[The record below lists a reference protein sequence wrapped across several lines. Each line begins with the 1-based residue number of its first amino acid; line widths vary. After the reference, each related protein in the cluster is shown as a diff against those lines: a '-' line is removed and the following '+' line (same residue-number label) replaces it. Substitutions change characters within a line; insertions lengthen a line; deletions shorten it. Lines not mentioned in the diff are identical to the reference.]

1 MIIGLGHP
9 RCGTG
14 FTTSLLIQHGV
25 QVKHEHIG
33 EDGTISWLQVAKRG
47 PSPWGNTL
55 TEYPKD
61 SRIFLVARSPLAA
74 LNSVAT
80 ESKQIRSIGFRSQV
94 IWERRGID
102 IFAWNQQTSPQGQY
116 DYFGWAVMSLAWWY
130 DICLEERPE
139 FVYRVDHPQ
148 DDQLLSN
155 LVGRPISR
163 EDKNIWR
170 NEKPHVKKD
179 HYDLSELGR
188 VPKVHLQRLIAI
200 TRILGYPDDAEIM
213 KQYL

>member
-14 FTTSLLIQHGV
+14 FTTHLLIQHGLD
-25 QVKHEHIG
+25 VKHEKIG
-33 EDGTISWLQVAKRG
+33 KDGTVSWMQVAKRG

-55 TEYPKD
+55 TEYPED
-61 SRIFLVARSPLAA
+61 ARIFLVARSPLAA

-102 IFAWNQQTSPQGQY
+102 MFAWNQQTSPPGQY

-130 DICLEERPE
+130 DICFDDKPE
-139 FVYRVDHPQ
+139 FIYRVDREQ
-148 DDQLLSN
+148 DDQLLSKMI
-155 LVGRPISR
+155 GRPITR
-163 EDKNIWR
+163 EGKEIWR
-170 NEKPHVKKD
+170 NTKPGVAKVE
-179 HYDLSELGR
+179 YDVSELAR
-188 VPKVHLQRLIAI
+188 VPKQHLNRLIVIAEL
-200 TRILGYPDDAEIM
+200 LGYPDDAAIM
-213 KQYL
+213 SRYL